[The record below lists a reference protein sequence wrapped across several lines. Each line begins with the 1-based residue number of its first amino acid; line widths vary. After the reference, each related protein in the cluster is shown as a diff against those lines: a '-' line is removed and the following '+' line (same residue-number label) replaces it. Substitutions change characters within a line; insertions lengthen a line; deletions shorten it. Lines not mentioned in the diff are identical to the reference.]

1 MSTGNSADDSEEEQ
15 ANYDLATIES
25 AEETIDRGKE
35 NTDRTEKVLPDEFG
49 DDVELIEEQFDDVA
63 GFVDDLQDGNP
74 EALAAATAAIRTIDG
89 RIERLQA
96 EVGYGDPDAAEAI
109 EALDDDQDDIED
121 AIEALV
127 DLGDV
132 HSVYVNDHFVK
143 AYADDTVQTATILA
157 HAGKTPVADYTIEAL
172 DDAKADGGDP
182 VAEFGHEEPI
192 DLGDEHRTYF
202 ESHTDGGGKA

>member
-1 MSTGNSADDSEEEQ
+1 MSSEHNAEDGTEQ
-15 ANYDLATIES
+15 HDNYDLAAIER
-25 AEETIDRGKE
+25 AEEIIDRGKE
-35 NTDRTEKVLPDEFG
+35 HTDRAEKVLPDEFA
-49 DDVELIEEQFDDVA
+49 DDVELVEEQFDDVA

-74 EALAAATAAIRTIDG
+74 EALAAATAAIRTVEG

-96 EVGYGDPDAAEAI
+96 EVGYDDPDAAEAV

-157 HAGKTPVADYTIEAL
+157 HAGKTPVADFTLEAL
-172 DDAKADGGDP
+172 DDAKRDGGDP
-182 VAEFGHEEPI
+182 VAEFGHEETI
-192 DLGDEHRTYF
+192 DLSDEHRTYF